1 MAVSTIQPYPI
12 AHDLVTYK
20 EAERLFRETPHPVS
34 ERTMCRWVKKY
45 NIDTSKFA
53 GTVYVSM
60 SDLLVA
66 HGAWVAAAA
75 AVP

>member
-1 MAVSTIQPYPI
+1 VAISTIQPYPI
-12 AHDLVTYK
+12 TRDLVTYK
-20 EAERLFRETPHPVS
+20 EAERFFAETRHPVS
-34 ERTMCRWVKKY
+34 ERTMRRWVKTYK
-45 NIDTSKFA
+45 IETSRYS

>member
-1 MAVSTIQPYPI
+1 MAVSTIQPYSLDR
-12 AHDLVTYK
+12 DLVTYK
-20 EAERLFRETPHPVS
+20 EAEGLFRETPHPVS
-34 ERTMCRWVKKY
+34 ERTMRRWVKTYK
-45 NIDTSKFA
+45 IDTSRYA
-53 GTVYVSM
+53 GIVYVSM